1 MICVYLI
8 ALNLLTEISQITFLK
23 NSPTLQ
29 ESCFATYHQLF
40 FVIYHFHYTN
50 SGIPNWKHPSA
61 LLNDLSASLVEFYC
75 PLATS
80 VKEILR
86 VVRELRAAHLFHDS
100 VEDFIKGI
108 TEIA

>member
-1 MICVYLI
+1 MMCVPDCAKFTYRNFSI
-8 ALNLLTEISQITFLK
+8 NFFKEFSNTSR
-23 NSPTLQ
+23 
-29 ESCFATYHQLF
+29 SCFATYHQLF

-61 LLNDLSASLVEFYC
+61 LVNDLSASLVEFYC